1 MAEEKESVET
11 RILVVDDEIGMR
23 EGCRRALAMH
33 GYAVDAADSLSTAYS
48 LVAKRPYDLF
58 LVDVMLPDGSGLS
71 LVESIL
77 QRDRNAVCVV
87 ITGFGSIEM
96 AVEAVRRG
104 AYDFLSKPFTSDE
117 LVMSVNQGL
126 ERRRLR
132 ETEARAEA
140 LAQEKVQLERL
151 DELKS
156 QFMLTVAHE
165 LRAPVAAAQS
175 YLNLISRGYVPEDEM
190 EFTLGRVQERLKEM
204 LALIGD
210 LLELAGLRQAKDHLR
225 ARTSPQPMVEVLRD
239 VCDKMRVQAEEKGQR
254 FHVEIRAE
262 PIIVANRDHLE
273 AVWTNLISNAI
284 KYTPEGGEIVVS
296 LESNRDQL
304 IGSVTDSGMG
314 ISEAEQ
320 ERLFQDFYRTDQA
333 KASGQIG
340 TGLGLA
346 IVKQIVE
353 SYGGEVSVTS
363 EVGAGSRFTFLL
375 PIETEGDTTR
385 D

>member
-33 GYAVDAADSLSTAYS
+33 GYSVDTADSLSAAYTRI
-48 LVAKRPYDLF
+48 AERPYELC

-77 QRDRNAVCVV
+77 QRDASAICVV

-96 AVEAVRRG
+96 AVDAVKRG

-117 LVMSVNQGL
+117 LVMAVNQGL

-132 ETEARAEA
+132 QTEARAEA
-140 LAQEKVQLERL
+140 LAEEKVQLEKL

-175 YLNLISRGYVPEDEM
+175 YLNLISGGYVPEDEM
-190 EFTLGRVQERLKEM
+190 EFTLRRVQERLKEM
-204 LALIGD
+204 LDLIGD
-210 LLELAGLRQAKDHLR
+210 LLELARLRQARDHLR

-239 VCDKMRVQAEEKGQR
+239 VCDKMRVQAEEKGQT

-262 PIIVANRDHLE
+262 PTIVANRDHLE

-320 ERLFQDFYRTDQA
+320 KQLFQDFYRTDQA

-375 PIETEGDTTR
+375 PLGAEGDDTR